1 VSQFL
6 KEALAEW
13 QADPKNSGKELDREG
28 ILALRP
34 ELDYGP
40 GRTKQSFKDS
50 TDINKI
56 LAKAQVTGSLSHFE
70 KHGAFYG
77 DFADMPTDPFEAR
90 EVLARGQAIFA
101 DAPSEVRAEFRNDPL
116 AFFAFVNDPA
126 NSGRLEEL
134 LPAIAQRGKYF
145 PDVSPS
151 SPPDALLGASRE
163 PQANVSEAPAAPPSG
178 GGSDAPPAS
187 EGG

>member
-1 VSQFL
+1 MSQFL
-6 KEALAEW
+6 KEKWEALKKSER
-13 QADPKNSGKELDREG
+13 DKLDRKG

-34 ELDYGP
+34 AIEYGP

-134 LPAIAQRGKYF
+134 LPAIAKRGKYF

-163 PQANVSEAPAAPPSG
+163 PEANVPNTPAVPPSG
-178 GGSDAPPAS
+178 GAS
-187 EGG
+187 EPPVASQED